1 MSMLK
6 NNQFR
11 VGVILSY
18 FSIALNIAA
27 GLLYTPWIIRQ
38 IGEAD
43 YGLYTLASSLIT
55 LFVADLGLGTAI
67 SRYLSVYRAEGRQ
80 DKINDF
86 LGLIYKL
93 YFFIDFAILIVLA
106 ILYLLLDRI
115 YVSLTPD
122 EIRKFK
128 TVYIIAATFAICNY
142 PLVTFNGILT
152 AYEKYIHLK
161 LAEVL
166 YRVLLIILTVSA
178 LLCGYGL
185 FAFVTVHAAAGMLTS
200 LYKLYYIRKETAV
213 RPHFRYH
220 NKKLYQEIFGFSL
233 WEVITSAT
241 QRLVFNITP
250 SVLGIVA
257 NSASIAV
264 FGIVSLIEGY
274 AYTISTAISS
284 MFMPRVSRLYVQE
297 NGSDAVM
304 PLFLTVG
311 RCQFALSGLIVAGFA
326 VVGKRFIMLWLGE
339 SYIQAYYGV
348 LLVLIPGLFYS
359 PLQIANTALLVEKK
373 GKLQAYVNIIMGLL
387 NVILSVPLSAFW
399 GVIGACISIFI
410 AYIFRAIA
418 MHLIYWKNMKL
429 DIPCFCKMCYL
440 RISKPIVITILVA
453 FLMNHFCPFEDNW
466 ITLVGVGVTVVLL
479 YAFLLVAIGLNSTER
494 QKVWQYIYQV
504 VGGKR

>member
-18 FSIALNIAA
+18 FSIALNIVA
-27 GLLYTPWIIRQ
+27 GLLYTPWIIKQ

-43 YGLYTLASSLIT
+43 YGLYTLANSLIT

-67 SRYLSVYRAEGRQ
+67 SRYLSVYRAEERQ

-86 LGLIYKL
+86 LGLIYKM
-93 YFFIDFAILIVLA
+93 YFLIDFAILIVMVV
-106 ILYLLLDRI
+106 LYLLLDRI
-115 YVSLTPD
+115 YISLTPD
-122 EIRKFK
+122 EIQKLK
-128 TVYIIAATFAICNY
+128 IVYLISATFAVCNY
-142 PLVTFNGILT
+142 PFITFNGILT
-152 AYEKYIHLK
+152 AYEKHMHLK
-161 LAEVL
+161 LSEVL
-166 YRVLLIILTVSA
+166 YRVLLIILTVFA

-185 FAFVTVHAAAGMLTS
+185 FIFVTVHAIAGMLAS
-200 LYKLYYIRKETAV
+200 LYKLYYVRKETV
-213 RPHFRYH
+213 VCPRFRYR

-250 SVLGIVA
+250 SVLGVVA
-257 NSASIAV
+257 SSASIAV

-274 AYTISTAISS
+274 AYTISAAISG
-284 MFMPRVSRLYVQE
+284 MFMPRVSYLYVHE

-311 RCQFALSGLIVAGFA
+311 RFQFALSGLIVAGFT
-326 VVGKRFIMLWLGE
+326 VLGKQFIMLWLGE

-373 GKLQAYVNIIMGLL
+373 GKLQAYVNAIMGLL
-387 NVILSVPLSAFW
+387 NVILSVPLSALF
-399 GVIGACISIFI
+399 GVNGACISIFI
-410 AYIFRAIA
+410 AYTFRVVV
-418 MHLIYWKNMKL
+418 MHFVYWKKMKL
-429 DIPCFCKMCYL
+429 DIPFFCRMCYMQ
-440 RISKPIVITILVA
+440 IAKPIVITILVGY
-453 FLMNHFCPFEDNW
+453 FLNHMWPFEYDW
-466 ITLVGVGVTVVLL
+466 ITLVGSGVVVVAL
-479 YAFLLVAIGLNSTER
+479 YTFFLISLGLNFKER
-494 QKVWQYIYQV
+494 QKAWRHIYQIICW
-504 VGGKR
+504 K